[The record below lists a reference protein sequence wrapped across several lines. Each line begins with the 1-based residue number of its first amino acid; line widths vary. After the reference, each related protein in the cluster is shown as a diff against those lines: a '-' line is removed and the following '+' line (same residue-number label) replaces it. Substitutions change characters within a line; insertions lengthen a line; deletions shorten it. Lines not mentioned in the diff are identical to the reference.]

1 MNAITPLSRATLR
14 PHSELHPAV
23 QATSCDQVVL
33 SGQSVSSKEPVH
45 FERQVSDFL
54 TGVADHVRDQ
64 AHLLERAGVKL
75 DQQVHRDEMFREER
89 RFYHSE
95 AATVILINSS
105 SKVADGYE
113 IHSTVG
119 KLIAPLDHHP
129 NLQSYVQALIKEDP
143 QRRFF
148 AHCEQR
154 FGLTG
159 VFELV
164 GSAVCKTGGPT

>member
-1 MNAITPLSRATLR
+1 MNAISALSKTTLR
-14 PHSELHPAV
+14 PHSELQPAV
-23 QATSCDQVVL
+23 QATSRDQVVL

-45 FERQVSDFL
+45 LERQVSDFF

-64 AHLLERAGVKL
+64 TQLLERAGVKL
-75 DQQVHRDEMFREER
+75 DQQVHQDEMFREDR
-89 RFYHSE
+89 KFYQSE

-105 SKVADGYE
+105 SKVANGYE

-119 KLIAPLDHHP
+119 KLMAPLDHHP

-148 AHCEQR
+148 AYCEKR
-154 FGLTG
+154 AGLTG